1 MFVDYLPKRAMP
13 KLVEFDLPLAL
24 APRIPIWLT
33 QIGIGL
39 ISVMLFG
46 VMRLVLDVVAP
57 GVAPF
62 AMIYPGIMLATLAG
76 RWQAGVVCA
85 AMLVMGAWYYIM
97 PVQNSFAFIDKAGPA
112 TIAIVCFASAA
123 TIIVAEI
130 FRRAVRNA
138 AAERDR
144 QVAER
149 DLFLEEFDHRV
160 KNNFAIVVS
169 LLELQ
174 RRRADPTTAAA
185 LGEALMRVESI
196 GRAHRHLYRGGDQPG
211 SVQISAY
218 LAELCAALA
227 DVLKMR
233 GAITLD
239 FNSVDA
245 LVPRDRAVSIGLV
258 VNELVTNATK
268 HAFHDREAG
277 TIAVSFSPAPGG
289 WQVVVA
295 DDGIG
300 MPTRITNEKRDGG
313 LGSKL
318 VEAFARQAG
327 GTITTQSDATGTR
340 VTLSLA
346 A

>member
-1 MFVDYLPKRAMP
+1 MP
-13 KLVEFDLPLAL
+13 KLVEFDLADAL
-24 APRIPIWLT
+24 VDWFPVWVT
-33 QIGIGL
+33 QIGVGVFTVVTFGL
-39 ISVMLFG
+39 
-46 VMRLVLDVVAP
+46 MRVSLDFFAP

-62 AMIYPGIMLATLAG
+62 AMIFPGIMLATLAG
-76 RWQAGVVCA
+76 RLLAGVICA
-85 AMLVMGAWYYIM
+85 VSLVLGAWYFIM
-97 PVQNSFAFIDKAGPA
+97 PVQRSFAFADSSGL
-112 TIAIVCFASAA
+112 A
-123 TIIVAEI
+123 TIIMVSIAAVITVTFAEV

-144 QVAER
+144 QIAER

-185 LGEALMRVESI
+185 LREALMRVESI

-211 SVQISAY
+211 AVQISQY
-218 LAELCAALA
+218 LSELCAALA
-227 DVLKMR
+227 DVLNMR
-233 GAITLD
+233 GAISLD
-239 FNSVDA
+239 FSSDDA
-245 LVPRDRAVSIGLV
+245 LLPRDRAVSIGLV

-277 TIAVSFSPAPGG
+277 TIAVSFRQAPGG

-300 MPTRITNEKRDGG
+300 MPARMTTQKRDGG

-318 VEAFARQAG
+318 VEAFARQAD
-327 GTITTQSDATGTR
+327 GTISTQSDSTGTR

>member
-1 MFVDYLPKRAMP
+1 MP
-13 KLVEFDLPLAL
+13 KLVEFDLPEAL
-24 APRIPIWLT
+24 APRIPVWVT
-33 QIGIGL
+33 QIVVGMVC
-39 ISVMLFG
+39 VMLFG
-46 VMRLVLDVVAP
+46 MMRFILDLVAP

-76 RWQAGVVCA
+76 RWRAGVVCA
-85 AMLVMGAWYYIM
+85 VALVLGAWYYIM
-97 PVQNSFAFIDKAGPA
+97 PVQNSFTFADRAGPA
-112 TIAIVCFASAA
+112 SIVIVSIAAA
-123 TIIVAEI
+123 VTVFFAEI

-211 SVQISAY
+211 AVQISLY

-233 GAITLD
+233 GAISLNFTSD
-239 FNSVDA
+239 DA
-245 LVPRDRAVSIGLV
+245 LLPRDRAVSIGLV

-268 HAFHDREAG
+268 HAFPDRDTG
-277 TIAVSFSPAPGG
+277 TIAVSFNQAPGG
-289 WQVVVA
+289 WQLVVA

-300 MPTRITNEKRDGG
+300 IPARLPSARREGG

-318 VEAFARQAG
+318 VEAFARQAD

>member
-76 RWQAGVVCA
+76 RWQAGLVCA

-174 RRRADPTTAAA
+174 RR
-185 LGEALMRVESI
+185 
-196 GRAHRHLYRGGDQPG
+196 HY
-211 SVQISAY
+211 
-218 LAELCAALA
+218 
-227 DVLKMR
+227 
-233 GAITLD
+233 
-239 FNSVDA
+239 
-245 LVPRDRAVSIGLV
+245 
-258 VNELVTNATK
+258 
-268 HAFHDREAG
+268 
-277 TIAVSFSPAPGG
+277 
-289 WQVVVA
+289 
-295 DDGIG
+295 
-300 MPTRITNEKRDGG
+300 
-313 LGSKL
+313 
-318 VEAFARQAG
+318 AR
-327 GTITTQSDATGTR
+327 R
-340 VTLSLA
+340 WPMC
-346 A
+346 